1 MEIDAVKLNVVQ
13 TNMEAQPAA
22 PSAADVDAFTRAMLG
37 HAAQSPE
44 EVAAAGLQTKSQAIG
59 EAIDGARATSGVL
72 NNPAEMLAAQSTLL
86 HSIVEVDLM
95 AKTAGALS
103 QGVNKLVSMQ

>member
-1 MEIDAVKLNVVQ
+1 MEIDAVKLHTVQ
-13 TNMEAQPAA
+13 ASMEQVPAVPA
-22 PSAADVDAFTRAMLG
+22 AADVDAFTRAMFG

-44 EVAAAGLQTKSQAIG
+44 EVAAGGLQTKSQAIG
-59 EAIDGARATSGVL
+59 EAIDNARATTGVL
-72 NNPAEMLAAQSTLL
+72 NNPAEMLAAQSKLL
-86 HSIVEVDLM
+86 HSIVEVDLV